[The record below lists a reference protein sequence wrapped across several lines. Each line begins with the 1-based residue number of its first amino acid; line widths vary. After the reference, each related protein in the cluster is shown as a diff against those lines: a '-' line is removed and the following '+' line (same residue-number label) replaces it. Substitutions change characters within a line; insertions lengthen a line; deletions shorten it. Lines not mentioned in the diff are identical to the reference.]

1 MREWLSYSLQD
12 ILMFSPRVYYRL
24 IEQYNSDLWPTG
36 VLAFGAG
43 GAILLGI
50 LRPGGVASR
59 ICLAILGLV
68 WAWVGWAFLWGR
80 FATINWPMLYVAPAF
95 AVEALLLAGLGV
107 TGTIAQAPRR
117 NLPASIIFAAALL
130 YPLLAP
136 LTGRTWASAE
146 VFGLMPDPT
155 VIGTLALLAAAVG
168 RWRWVLM
175 IVPALWCVISTL
187 TLWTM
192 GAAEFFVPA
201 AGALTAIGIG
211 LAPRRSGPDRASP
224 PL

>member
-24 IEQYNSDLWPTG
+24 IEQYNADLWPAG

-43 GAILLGI
+43 GAILLGM
-50 LRPGGVASR
+50 LRPGDVASR
-59 ICLAILGLV
+59 ICLAILGLA

-95 AVEALLLAGLGV
+95 ALEALLLAGLGV
-107 TGTIAQAPRR
+107 TGAIALAPRR

-136 LTGRTWASAE
+136 LTGRTWGSAQ

-155 VIGTLALLAAAVG
+155 VIATMALLAASAG
-168 RWRWVLM
+168 PWRWALM
-175 IVPALWCVISTL
+175 AAPALWCVISTL

-201 AGALTAIGIG
+201 TAAVITIGIG
-211 LAPRRSGPDRASP
+211 LAQD
-224 PL
+224 